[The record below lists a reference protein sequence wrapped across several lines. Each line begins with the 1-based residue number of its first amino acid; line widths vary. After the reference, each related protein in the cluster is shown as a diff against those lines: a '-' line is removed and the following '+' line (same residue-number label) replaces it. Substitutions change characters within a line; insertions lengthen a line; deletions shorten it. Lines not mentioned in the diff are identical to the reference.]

1 VQQSIPSI
9 DEMLLNLL
17 DTFGLL
23 LYELRQ
29 SMLYK
34 PTDQHANTTFRVYQM
49 CYKPVLD
56 YMSFLHVSKRTDYL
70 YILME
75 ILVMVFELV
84 V

>member
-1 VQQSIPSI
+1 
-9 DEMLLNLL
+9 MLLNILN
-17 DTFGLL
+17 TFGLQI
-23 LYELRQ
+23 YDLRQ

-34 PTDQHANTTFRVYQM
+34 PTNQQANTTFRVYQM
-49 CYKPVLD
+49 CYKLVLD
-56 YMSFLHVSKRTDYL
+56 YMNFLHVSKRTDYL